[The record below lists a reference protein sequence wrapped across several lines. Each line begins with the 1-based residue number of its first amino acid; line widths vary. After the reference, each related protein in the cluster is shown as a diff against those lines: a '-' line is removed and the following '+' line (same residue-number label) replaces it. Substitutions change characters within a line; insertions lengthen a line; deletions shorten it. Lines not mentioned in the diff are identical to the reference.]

1 MKMISS
7 LELLPKYEAESSWW
21 EHVPLAHML
30 VEILRPETI
39 VELGTHYGVSL
50 FSFCEAAE
58 NYSKGTYVYAVDTW
72 SGDEQAGYY
81 GDEVYRKVSEHR
93 EKYHKERCQLIKS
106 TFDDAAKRFEDK
118 SIDIIHIDGLHT
130 YEAVKADY
138 DTWKNKVREGGSILF
153 HDWNV
158 REGDFGVWK
167 LWESIKQ
174 DEEYKCIEFPNGYG
188 LGIATACKVKP
199 DWHRIIEENM
209 RTLQCKGIL
218 LERINN
224 AKRQIKHSESESMIR
239 EKHITNLEKITEDQR
254 ESIKIYES
262 KLRKKNNWMNRIYQK
277 GKRIIERM
285 KG

>member
-1 MKMISS
+1 M
-7 LELLPKYEAESSWW
+7 
-21 EHVPLAHML
+21 
-30 VEILRPETI
+30 
-39 VELGTHYGVSL
+39 
-50 FSFCEAAE
+50 
-58 NYSKGTYVYAVDTW
+58 
-72 SGDEQAGYY
+72 
-81 GDEVYRKVSEHR
+81 
-93 EKYHKERCQLIKS
+93 
-106 TFDDAAKRFEDK
+106 
-118 SIDIIHIDGLHT
+118 
-130 YEAVKADY
+130 
-138 DTWKNKVREGGSILF
+138 
-153 HDWNV
+153 